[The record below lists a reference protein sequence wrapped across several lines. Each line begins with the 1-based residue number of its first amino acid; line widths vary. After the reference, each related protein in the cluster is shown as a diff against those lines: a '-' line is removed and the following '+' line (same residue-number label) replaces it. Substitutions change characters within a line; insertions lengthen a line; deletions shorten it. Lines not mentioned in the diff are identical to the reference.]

1 MQIISKV
8 KKYINPDIKID
19 NMFFTL
25 VDSRTK
31 STMEALK
38 SNFGNQI
45 RMYRTLITF
54 LYQVDFS
61 RCLRIIELG
70 TKTTKKLYEV
80 I

>member
-1 MQIISKV
+1 MDIVLNKEKDQYLPAKGMTRLIQIISKV

-45 RMYRTLITF
+45 RMYRTLFTF
-54 LYQVDFS
+54 FVS
-61 RCLRIIELG
+61 S
-70 TKTTKKLYEV
+70 
-80 I
+80 